1 MAYASEKRVL
11 CYNCF
16 QEREAPEGPCPYCGF
31 DLAENERKFPVALRA
46 GTVLNDR
53 YIIGRV
59 LGQGGFGITYLALDT
74 QLNAKVA
81 IKEFMPN
88 DIATR
93 IGTTVSVA
101 MDSKSEEF
109 AYGAERFQEE
119 ARTLAK
125 FIGNPN
131 IAGVSSYFDEN
142 DTSYFVMDY
151 IEGISF
157 KTYIANH
164 GGKISV
170 EETLN
175 VMIPVLRALTAVHA
189 EGFIHR
195 DVTPDN
201 IYITKDGIVKLL
213 DFGSARYSIGDKS
226 KSLDVI
232 LKVGYA
238 PKEQYIRRSRQ
249 GPYTDVYSC
258 AACFYA
264 AITGFLPPESLERL
278 DSDTLVPISQT
289 GIEIPEYLDN
299 AILKGLAVQPED
311 RFQSAA
317 EFLDA
322 IESQSVVEVP
332 GTAPAA
338 PTAGGQLD
346 AFIAKVKQRPKFYG
360 AIAAAAVVLIVV
372 SNLLGGGRGG
382 NGGRNNRDLLPTEV
396 PSITIAGQEYS
407 TDETNLDLRG
417 MGLTDA
423 DIQDLKYMVNLYSL
437 NLRENDITDI
447 SCLAELPRLESLQ
460 LSDNSITD
468 LSPLAGM
475 TELMNLYVDGND
487 ITDLSPLAEM
497 TQMRYINVGDNP
509 NLTDLSP
516 LSGMTEME
524 NIDFQNLLVSDL
536 SFLSG
541 MTRVEY
547 LNLSSIPAGTDLSPL
562 KNLSS
567 VKSLNIQS
575 PEAPIGDLSFLSG
588 MTGLQEL
595 YIYGI
600 FESLTLP
607 DLSGLTN
614 LATLQLNPASDYILP
629 ELDLSP
635 LEGVT
640 SLQSLTL
647 YVNTTAPLDLAPL
660 AGMTEMRELT
670 LNSNST
676 APMDLS
682 PLSGM
687 TNMQSLD
694 IRGNIQSTAPL
705 LNMTEVTELDLY
717 NSDNTLTDLS
727 GLANM
732 SKVQELRLSVGN
744 VQDFSPLSGMTGLRT
759 LSLSGDYYTDSLD
772 FLKGMTALQELDVYT
787 SGEIRV
793 TDLTALSGLTGLVSL
808 RLDTTGLT
816 SLHGLEGLTKLQ
828 ELNLNG
834 NYASYPDLDP
844 LAGLTQL
851 QTLWLPSYDAD
862 YDDFKSF
869 NIDALANLKN
879 LRDLRISGTP
889 DSLEGLRGLTNL
901 QTLSINGASG
911 YVGPALDLS
920 PLGTLTGLTDL
931 QISSFRAL
939 NNDLTALGSL
949 TSLRDLWVN
958 VGSYQEKVRSIAPL
972 GNLTNL
978 TNLSVYNTVD
988 GIDTSMVSFVPDLYI
1003 G

>member
-1 MAYASEKRVL
+1 MSPVPEKPVF

-16 QEREAPEGPCPYCGF
+16 QEKSEAEGPCPHCGF
-31 DLAENERKFPVALRA
+31 DLEENEKKFPVALRA

-81 IKEFMPN
+81 IKEFMPGE
-88 DIATR
+88 IATR
-93 IGTTVSVA
+93 QGTTVSVLA
-101 MDSKSEEF
+101 ENRSEEF

-249 GPYTDVYSC
+249 GPFTDVYSC

-278 DSDTLVPISQT
+278 DHDELVPISQC
-289 GIEIPEYLDN
+289 GIDIPEYLDK

-322 IESQSVVEVP
+322 IEQQQIVEVP
-332 GTAPAA
+332 AFGGAAA
-338 PTAGGQLD
+338 PSTAGGQLD
-346 AFIAKVKQRPKFYG
+346 ALIAKIRQKPKLYG
-360 AIAAAAVVLIVV
+360 AIAAAAVVVLVA
-372 SNLLGGGRGG
+372 LTTLTGGGGSGRGG
-382 NGGRNNRDLLPTEV
+382 GDLLPTEV

-407 TDETNLDLRG
+407 TDEKNLDLQG

-437 NLRENDITDI
+437 NLRENNITDV
-447 SCLAELPRLESLQ
+447 SCLTELPRLESLQ

-468 LSPLAGM
+468 LSPLADM
-475 TELMNLYVDGND
+475 TALIDLYVDGND

-497 TQMRYINVGDNP
+497 TQMRYIDVGNNP

-516 LSGMTEME
+516 LSGMTK
-524 NIDFQNLLVSDL
+524 
-536 SFLSG
+536 
-541 MTRVEY
+541 VEY
-547 LNLSSIPAGTDLSPL
+547 LNLSNIPAGTDLSPL
-562 KNLSS
+562 TNLTS
-567 VKSLNIQS
+567 VKNLNIQS
-575 PEAPIGDLSFLSG
+575 PEASIGDLSFLSG
-588 MTGLQEL
+588 MTGLQEI

-607 DLSGLTN
+607 NLSGLKN
-614 LATLQLNPASDYILP
+614 LTTLQLNPASDYTLP

-640 SLQSLTL
+640 GLQSLTL
-647 YVNTTAPLDLAPL
+647 YVNTTAALDLTPL

-676 APMDLS
+676 APIDLS

-687 TNMQSLD
+687 TQMQSLD

-705 LNMTEVTELDLY
+705 IGMADVTDLRLSNNDY
-717 NSDNTLTDLS
+717 TLTDLS

-732 SKVQELRLSVGN
+732 SKVRELSISVGN
-744 VQDFSPLSGMTGLRT
+744 VQDFSPLSGMTGLQ
-759 LSLSGDYYTDSLD
+759 SLSINGDYYINSLD
-772 FLKGMTALQELDVYT
+772 FLKGMTQLQSLNIYT

-793 TDLTALSGLTGLVSL
+793 TDLTALSGLTNLTSL
-808 RLDTTGLT
+808 HVDTTGLT
-816 SLHGLEGLTKLQ
+816 SLHGLENLTKLQ
-828 ELNLNG
+828 ELNLSG
-834 NYASYPDLDP
+834 TYASYPDLDP
-844 LAGLTQL
+844 LANLTQL
-851 QTLWLPSYDAD
+851 QTLRLPSYDAD

-879 LRDLRISGTP
+879 LQDLQISGTP

-901 QTLSINGASG
+901 QTLNINGASG

-920 PLGTLTGLTDL
+920 PLGTLTSLTDL
-931 QISSFRAL
+931 QISNFRAL
-939 NNDLTALGSL
+939 NNDLTALGNL
-949 TSLRDLWVN
+949 TSLRDLWVS

-978 TNLSVYNTVD
+978 TQLSVYNTVD

>member
-1 MAYASEKRVL
+1 MSPVPEKPVF

-16 QEREAPEGPCPYCGF
+16 QEKSEAEGPCPYCGF
-31 DLAENERKFPVALRA
+31 DLAENEKKFPVALRA

-81 IKEFMPN
+81 IKEFMPGE
-88 DIATR
+88 IATR
-93 IGTTVSVA
+93 QGTTVSVLA
-101 MDSKSEEF
+101 ENRSEEF

-201 IYITKDGIVKLL
+201 IYITKDGMVKLL

-249 GPYTDVYSC
+249 GPFTDVYSC

-278 DSDTLVPISQT
+278 DHDELVPISQC
-289 GIEIPEYLDN
+289 GIDIPEYLDK

-322 IESQSVVEVP
+322 IEQQQIVEVP
-332 GTAPAA
+332 ASGGAAA
-338 PTAGGQLD
+338 PSTAGGQLD
-346 AFIAKVKQRPKFYG
+346 ALIAKIRQKPKLYG
-360 AIAAAAVVLIVV
+360 AIAAAAVVVLVA
-372 SNLLGGGRGG
+372 LTTLTGGGGSGRGG
-382 NGGRNNRDLLPTEV
+382 GDLLPTEV

-407 TDETNLDLRG
+407 TDEKNLDLQG

-437 NLRENDITDI
+437 NLRENNITDV
-447 SCLAELPRLESLQ
+447 SCLTELPRLESLQ

-468 LSPLAGM
+468 LSPLADM
-475 TELMNLYVDGND
+475 AELIDLYVDGND

-497 TQMRYINVGDNP
+497 TQMRYIDVGNNP

-516 LSGMTEME
+516 LSGMTKLKGV
-524 NIDFQNLLVSDL
+524 DFQDVPVTDF

-541 MTRVEY
+541 MTELEN
-547 LNLSSIPAGTDLSPL
+547 LNFNAVLAGADLSPL
-562 KNLSS
+562 ANLSK
-567 VKSLNIQS
+567 VKSLYIQGS
-575 PEAPIGDLSFLSG
+575 DAPIGDLSFLSG
-588 MTGLQEL
+588 MTGLQDL
-595 YIYGI
+595 YIYGV
-600 FESLTLP
+600 FEELTLP
-607 DLSGLTN
+607 DLSGLTQ
-614 LATLQLNPASDYILP
+614 LTMLQIYPSTDYVLP
-629 ELDLSP
+629 EVDLSP
-635 LEGVT
+635 LQGVT

-647 YVNTTAPLDLAPL
+647 NVNTTAALDLTPL

-670 LNSNST
+670 LNSE
-676 APMDLS
+676 
-682 PLSGM
+682 
-687 TNMQSLD
+687 
-694 IRGNIQSTAPL
+694 STAPL
-705 LNMTEVTELDLY
+705 LGMADMQTLSLSN
-717 NSDNTLTDLS
+717 NDNTLTDLS

-744 VQDFSPLSGMTGLRT
+744 VQDFSPLAGMTGLRT
-759 LSLSGDYYTDSLD
+759 LSLNGDYYTDSLD
-772 FLKGMTALQELDVYT
+772 FLKGMTQLQELDIYT

-793 TDLTALSGLTGLVSL
+793 QDLTAFTDLTALTAL

-828 ELNLNG
+828 ELNLSG
-834 NYASYPDLDP
+834 TYASYPDLDP
-844 LAGLTQL
+844 LANLTQL
-851 QTLWLPSYDAD
+851 QTLRLPSYDAD

-879 LRDLRISGTP
+879 LQDLQISGTP

-901 QTLSINGASG
+901 QTLNINGASG
-911 YVGPALDLS
+911 YAGPALDLS
-920 PLGTLTGLTDL
+920 PLGTLTSLTDL
-931 QISSFRAL
+931 QISNFRAL
-939 NNDLTALGSL
+939 NNDLTALGNL
-949 TSLRDLWVN
+949 TSLRDLWVS

-978 TNLSVYNTVD
+978 TQLSVYNTVD